1 MQILEGRMPYA
12 VCRMLVHKSISH
24 VLKNKKKV
32 SLNYRNL

>member
-1 MQILEGRMPYA
+1 MQILEDRT
-12 VCRMLVHKSISH
+12 HKSIAY